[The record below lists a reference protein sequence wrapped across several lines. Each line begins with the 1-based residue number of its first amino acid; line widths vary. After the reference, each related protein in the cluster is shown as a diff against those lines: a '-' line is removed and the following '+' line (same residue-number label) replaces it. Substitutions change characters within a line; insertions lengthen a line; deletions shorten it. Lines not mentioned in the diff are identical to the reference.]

1 MRAILRSA
9 GAHLDFAEP
18 GVLETV
24 VPIPAFGDGLPD
36 LATANALRNA
46 ARDIVVAADL
56 ALGAA
61 T

>member
-1 MRAILRSA
+1 
-9 GAHLDFAEP
+9 
-18 GVLETV
+18 VLETV

-46 ARDIVVAADL
+46 TRDIVVAADL